1 MSVRGVLLAA
11 AIAIV
16 LALGI
21 FLLRETRRAPAASEP
36 IAPPVSEPIAPPPA
50 AAPVVVVPPP
60 PPPRALPPTVEA
72 TTPPPAP
79 PQDPQVARQ
88 LEVRLQLT
96 MSIEIGKLES
106 ELRRAEQQGDADRA
120 RNLEQR
126 LEALRAR
133 KRTVDEELR

>member
-1 MSVRGVLLAA
+1 MSVRGALLAA

-21 FLLRETRRAPAASEP
+21 FLLRETRRAPLVSQP
-36 IAPPVSEPIAPPPA
+36 IAPPASEPIAPPPA
-50 AAPVVVVPPP
+50 APPIVV

-72 TTPPPAP
+72 PPPPPPAMEPLP
-79 PQDPQVARQ
+79 PQVERQ
-88 LEVRLQLT
+88 LKVRLQLT

-120 RNLEQR
+120 RILSQR
-126 LEALRAR
+126 LEAVRAN
-133 KRTVDEELR
+133 KRAVDEELR